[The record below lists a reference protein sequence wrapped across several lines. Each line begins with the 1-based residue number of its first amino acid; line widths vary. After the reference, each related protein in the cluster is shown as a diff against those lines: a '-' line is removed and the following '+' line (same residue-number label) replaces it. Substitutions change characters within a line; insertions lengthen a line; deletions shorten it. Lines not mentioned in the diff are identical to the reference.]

1 MKINLTDEQM
11 RAVSDECN
19 LVVDNEEW
27 EHIEQ
32 DGEKEEDEQGRY
44 YSHIYKRPSDGKF
57 FRINI
62 FYCRYGYKD
71 YGYEDYMQDNYA
83 YEVEKKE
90 IVTTQWVSVK

>member
-1 MKINLTDEQM
+1 MGIHDRWWRRKWTGRCILT
-11 RAVSDECN
+11 ST
-19 LVVDNEEW
+19 
-27 EHIEQ
+27 
-32 DGEKEEDEQGRY
+32 KT
-44 YSHIYKRPSDGKF
+44 SDGKF